1 MTRINKLTGI
11 ETNMFDTN
19 EYFDGKV
26 KSIAFKTETLPATVG
41 VMAVGDYVF
50 STAEKEKMTVVS
62 GAMDIQFAGSDEKQR
77 FNAGE
82 SFEVEA
88 NSSFNVSIATE
99 TAYLCLYG

>member
-1 MTRINKLTGI
+1 
-11 ETNMFDTN
+11 MFKTN

-26 KSIAFKTETLPATVG
+26 KSIAFKTATLPATVG

-50 STAEKEKMTVVS
+50 NTADKEKMTVVS
-62 GAMDIQFAGSDEKQR
+62 GAMTITFSNSKEPQT

-82 SFEVEA
+82 SFDVDA
-88 NSSFNVSIATE
+88 NTSFDVSIKEE

>member
-1 MTRINKLTGI
+1 
-11 ETNMFDTN
+11 MFKTN

-26 KSIAFKTETLPATVG
+26 KSIAFQTSTLPATVG

-50 STAEKEKMTVVS
+50 NTGDKERMTVVS
-62 GAMDIQFAGSDEKQR
+62 GAMTIKFAGESDSQT

-82 SFEVEA
+82 SFDVEA
-88 NSSFNVSIATE
+88 NSSFDVSIAEE

>member
-1 MTRINKLTGI
+1 
-11 ETNMFDTN
+11 MFKTN

-26 KSIAFKTETLPATVG
+26 KSIAFSSKTETDTLPATVG

-50 STAEKEKMTVVS
+50 NTGEKEKMTVVS
-62 GAMDIQFAGSDEKQR
+62 GGMTIKFAGDTETQT

-82 SFEVEA
+82 SFDVEA
-88 NSSFNVSIATE
+88 NSAFDVSIAVE

>member
-1 MTRINKLTGI
+1 
-11 ETNMFDTN
+11 MFDTN

-26 KSIAFKTETLPATVG
+26 KSMAFQTATLPATVG

-50 STAEKEKMTVVS
+50 NTTDKEKMTVVS
-62 GAMDIQFAGSDEKQR
+62 GAMTIKFTGSDKVQT

-82 SFEVEA
+82 SFDVAA
-88 NSSFNVSIATE
+88 NSAFDVSIKEE